1 MAFTPEDVLNKHFT
15 ATQFRRGYD
24 EQEVDDFLDEIVV
37 ELRRLTADN
46 DDLGVQLKACQE
58 SKSVAVPR
66 GAMVS
71 AAAVGAGSR
80 AESTAS
86 FGASPGAPPGIPA
99 TAIAYRPSGS
109 TARTARSNCARL
121 RPVICAM

>member
-24 EQEVDDFLDEIVV
+24 EQEVDYFLDEIVV

-46 DDLGVQLKACQE
+46 DDLGVQLKSCQE
-58 SKSVAVPR
+58 TKSVAVPR

-71 AAAVGAGSR
+71 AAVAGAGSR
-80 AESTAS
+80 AESTIAS
-86 FGASPGAPPGIPA
+86 EKNGRAPELAAISRDEQLALSKAA
-99 TAIAYRPSGS
+99 TS
-109 TARTARSNCARL
+109 
-121 RPVICAM
+121 